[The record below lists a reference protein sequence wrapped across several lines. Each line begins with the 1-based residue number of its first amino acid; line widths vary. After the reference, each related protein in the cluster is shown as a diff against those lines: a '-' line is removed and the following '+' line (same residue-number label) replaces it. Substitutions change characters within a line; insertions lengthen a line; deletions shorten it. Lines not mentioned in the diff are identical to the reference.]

1 MPSPSSPTPH
11 TGFAVR
17 DLATSLP
24 GQTPSLPLGAALDVH
39 RRRAAEA
46 GGRRG
51 ESSSLWQGG
60 KGVIECEGE
69 NRRSVCAWTRL
80 GGHLRRGMVRRVA
93 VAGADLLSRVC
104 SFLLAKT
111 GTIFFQA
118 ALKWAMARFKPFKPQ
133 APQGP
138 PF

>member
-1 MPSPSSPTPH
+1 MPCPSSPTPH

-60 KGVIECEGE
+60 KGVIEC
-69 NRRSVCAWTRL
+69 
-80 GGHLRRGMVRRVA
+80 
-93 VAGADLLSRVC
+93 
-104 SFLLAKT
+104 
-111 GTIFFQA
+111 
-118 ALKWAMARFKPFKPQ
+118 
-133 APQGP
+133 
-138 PF
+138 